1 MALDRDA
8 YEVLQVHPR
17 ADQLIIQAAYR
28 ILAAKYHPDRDS
40 SPLATRRMMELNA
53 AYAAVRTRDLR
64 EVYDKQRQQH
74 QSAVQTTIVPPY
86 AQPAAAHSEAA
97 DTLDFG
103 RYAGW
108 SIDQLARHD
117 PEYLRWLSRHSSG
130 IRFRKRIEAALA
142 KLPPPTFL
150 RPDERER

>member
-1 MALDRDA
+1 MPLDRDA
-8 YEVLQVHPR
+8 YEVLQVNPK

-53 AYAAVRTRDLR
+53 AYDAVRTHDRR
-64 EVYDKQRQQH
+64 EVYDKQRQQQ
-74 QSAVQTTIVPPY
+74 QSVAQATIVPPY
-86 AQPAAAHSEAA
+86 AQPAAAHSDSA
-97 DTLDFG
+97 DNLDFG
-103 RYAGW
+103 RYTGW
-108 SIDQLARHD
+108 SIDQIARQD

-142 KLPPPTFL
+142 KLPPPNFL
-150 RPDERER
+150 RPEDRER